1 MGSWNGEKLG
11 LKVELK
17 DERLAQQFLHC
28 IGVDTNDYI
37 VEEVDSLCSGFSP
50 SIEGKVKGKLLGI
63 MPILKERF
71 SQYLEQFFGEY
82 AEDDEGEYEDD
93 DEYGDEES
101 DNEDDIDEQPNYDL
115 TLDDLFE
122 LANKLFTSAFLYF
135 AHEDGNNTSDDY
147 YRHEEIYSPST
158 GYCTIKDCFYSYGE
172 GINVDTDDPKEEG
185 TETKTVKI
193 ASRELN
199 GEVIDW
205 LIQKAKAYGYDDL
218 AHKLNTCK

>member
-82 AEDDEGEYEDD
+82 AEDDEERC
-93 DEYGDEES
+93 S
-101 DNEDDIDEQPNYDL
+101 
-115 TLDDLFE
+115 
-122 LANKLFTSAFLYF
+122 
-135 AHEDGNNTSDDY
+135 
-147 YRHEEIYSPST
+147 
-158 GYCTIKDCFYSYGE
+158 
-172 GINVDTDDPKEEG
+172 G
-185 TETKTVKI
+185 TEVGG
-193 ASRELN
+193 N
-199 GEVIDW
+199 
-205 LIQKAKAYGYDDL
+205 
-218 AHKLNTCK
+218 